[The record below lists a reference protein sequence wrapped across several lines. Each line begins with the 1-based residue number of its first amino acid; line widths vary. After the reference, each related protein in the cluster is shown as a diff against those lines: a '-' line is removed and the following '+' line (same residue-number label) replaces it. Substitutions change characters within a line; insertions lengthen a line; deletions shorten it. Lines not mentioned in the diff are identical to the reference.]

1 VNLKTESSLQLITV
15 LQAAF
20 HFLEA
25 AKLDHQRVPNE
36 DAKSVLDSVGQLLEL
51 QDSPILGIGNY
62 IRNQSLRCSLTY
74 CRTRKHAN
82 RVLAAIDEAVA
93 TGDRPLLHSLFVLLA
108 ETSHHLLCSFNQ
120 KGKTYPSHS
129 P

>member
-1 VNLKTESSLQLITV
+1 MLH
-15 LQAAF
+15 AAF

-25 AKLDHQRVPNE
+25 ATLDHQRVPNE
-36 DAKSVLDSVGQLLEL
+36 DAKSILDSVGQLLKL
-51 QDSPILGIGNY
+51 QDSALLGIRNY

-82 RVLAAIDEAVA
+82 ANQVLATIDEAVA
-93 TGDRPLLHSLFVLLA
+93 TGGQPLLHSLFVLLA

-120 KGKTYPSHS
+120 KGKTYSFDS